1 GCLDVNSGAL
11 EIRANAAPTAN
22 IRDTATTGSVVVT
35 SNTWVPAPP
44 IGFAE
49 PTATPAI
56 PATHVLSLQFAGST
70 RGVLNDQLNDG
81 ISPTPAGDIVL
92 DSNEPDPGLQNNDL
106 AIISNCDFGDLF
118 RVSNVGTN
126 SGNIVIEHGAAVNSS
141 GALTRAYGA
150 PATIDQTI
158 VAKFHSNIYFVA
170 DTGLTN
176 NDGDPITA
184 LYQQSL
190 PYDPVNNPP
199 TQLVLG
205 VENMRIAF
213 GIRDNTDTLS
223 YVTPDSAAFV
233 PGDVESIRIGLLM
246 VSWDRMASTEDTTT
260 YILAGQPIPAS
271 AASNDGNTHPQ
282 DLRFRLA
289 FNATIKVR
297 NRRNNL

>member
-1 GCLDVNSGAL
+1 MMRASTKPVQRSAGFSLVELMIAMVLGLFLIAGMIAVFAGNKRSSELNTAMANIQENARFALNAMARDARMSSYQGCLDVNSGAL

-176 NDGDPITA
+176 NDGDP
-184 LYQQSL
+184 
-190 PYDPVNNPP
+190 
-199 TQLVLG
+199 
-205 VENMRIAF
+205 
-213 GIRDNTDTLS
+213 
-223 YVTPDSAAFV
+223 
-233 PGDVESIRIGLLM
+233 
-246 VSWDRMASTEDTTT
+246 
-260 YILAGQPIPAS
+260 
-271 AASNDGNTHPQ
+271 
-282 DLRFRLA
+282 
-289 FNATIKVR
+289 
-297 NRRNNL
+297 